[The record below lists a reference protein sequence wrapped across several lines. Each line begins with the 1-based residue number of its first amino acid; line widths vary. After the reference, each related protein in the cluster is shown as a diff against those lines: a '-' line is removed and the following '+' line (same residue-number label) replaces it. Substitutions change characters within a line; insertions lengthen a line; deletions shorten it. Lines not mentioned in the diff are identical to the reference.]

1 MWTGPSGQLV
11 LVFVPSISAVPVQRN
26 GARRGSQCFSYGRV
40 QNSNFKS
47 LRLIWGASGT
57 PSPMVIQTRLNILRN
72 THQKHFR
79 NFDFDQWGMLK
90 KREKTTFLNFDRVG
104 KIQFGRDSA
113 ADFIPGSQDLD
124 LNGLHLNFFEKIQN
138 GRSGIFGKNFDFSN
152 AI

>member
-1 MWTGPSGQLV
+1 MEKNPFFRPKLSEMSRFFSSDGHGMWKGPSGQLV

-47 LRLIWGASGT
+47 LPLIWGASGT

-72 THQKHFR
+72 THKKHFR

-90 KREKTTFLNFDRVG
+90 KREKTTFLNFGIRG
-104 KIQFGRDSA
+104 KNPIRPRFGRR
-113 ADFIPGSQDLD
+113 
-124 LNGLHLNFFEKIQN
+124 FFS
-138 GRSGIFGKNFDFSN
+138 R
-152 AI
+152 

>member
-1 MWTGPSGQLV
+1 MWSATSGQSV
-11 LVFVPSISAVPVQRN
+11 LVFVPSRSDVPVQRN
-26 GARRGSQCFSYGRV
+26 GARRGRQCFSYGRV

-57 PSPMVIQTRLNILRN
+57 PHPVVIQTRLKIVRKSYL
-72 THQKHFR
+72 QHFQ

-90 KREKTTFLNFDRVG
+90 KREKTTFLNFGRVG

-113 ADFIPGSQDLD
+113 ADFFPGSQDLD
-124 LNGLHLNFFEKIQN
+124 LHGLHLNFFEKIQN
-138 GRSGIFGKNFDFSN
+138 GRSGIFCKNFDFSN